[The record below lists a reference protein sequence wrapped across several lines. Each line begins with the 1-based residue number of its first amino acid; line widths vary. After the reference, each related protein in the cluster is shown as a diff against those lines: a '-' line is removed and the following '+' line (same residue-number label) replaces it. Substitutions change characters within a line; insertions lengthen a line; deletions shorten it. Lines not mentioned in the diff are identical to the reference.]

1 MQVTNLLKSHAVS
14 QTRGARDRTFRLP
27 LVEQANRRRSFLP
40 PDLQPRRIF
49 DTHTSPRRARLNYGR
64 DADTVKP
71 PERFLPGW
79 EAALGSHP
87 GPGGQRAGAALLTP
101 AEMRLAPRWAISG
114 PGVDGGWAR
123 LGSMGEPGRSHL
135 PLPPTPA
142 SPEPTLISTGVGGVV
157 GIHGRPVGAAEGT
170 RGAGIR
176 APPWAPQRK
185 DRTAGPSA
193 KRRMQ
198 VVP

>member
-27 LVEQANRRRSFLP
+27 LGQTGDGASYRLIYSLGVFL
-40 PDLQPRRIF
+40 
-49 DTHTSPRRARLNYGR
+49 THTSPRRARLNYGR
-64 DADTVKP
+64 DADAVKP
-71 PERFLPGW
+71 LERFLPGW

-87 GPGGQRAGAALLTP
+87 GARGPGGQRAGAALLTP
-101 AEMRLAPRWAISG
+101 AEMHLAPRWAISG

-157 GIHGRPVGAAEGT
+157 GIRGGA
-170 RGAGIR
+170 RWSR
-176 APPWAPQRK
+176 
-185 DRTAGPSA
+185 
-193 KRRMQ
+193 
-198 VVP
+198 

>member
-1 MQVTNLLKSHAVS
+1 MTGHFVS
-14 QTRGARDRTFRLP
+14 LWLSRQTGDGASYRLIYS
-27 LVEQANRRRSFLP
+27 LGVFL
-40 PDLQPRRIF
+40 
-49 DTHTSPRRARLNYGR
+49 THTSPRRARLNYGR
-64 DADTVKP
+64 DADAVKP
-71 PERFLPGW
+71 LERFLPGW

-87 GPGGQRAGAALLTP
+87 GARGPGGQRAGAALLTP

-123 LGSMGEPGRSHL
+123 LGSMGEPAVLTFLCPQSPPHL
-135 PLPPTPA
+135 NPPS
-142 SPEPTLISTGVGGVV
+142 SPPGLARWWGSVAG
-157 GIHGRPVGAAEGT
+157 PVGAAEGT